1 MTTKTIV
8 AEARERVER
17 VASVVRRIIGVPD
30 YDRYVAHLQANFPG
44 TTPMC
49 RTEFEE
55 QRVME
60 KYSRP
65 GGRCC

>member
-1 MTTKTIV
+1 MTTKEIV
-8 AEARERVER
+8 AETRNRVER
-17 VASVVRRIIGVPD
+17 AANVIRRIIGVPD
-30 YDRYVAHLQANFPG
+30 YDRYVAHVHAHHPE

-49 RTEFEE
+49 RADFER
-55 QRVME
+55 QRITD